1 MTRHDGASVAVS
13 ITRGFA
19 RAGSSVEMLNA
30 TLPVAVVGVAGW
42 WSGPSAAMGIGA
54 LALCHAAWA
63 AWRGRPPVGLVT
75 ALVCGLAPGP
85 AVLAAAVGAAAGA
98 AALRPVDVRLL
109 APIAVVAAARLAV
122 GWAS

>member
-1 MTRHDGASVAVS
+1 MGAAAAAFAAMIAGAARPEGRASVVLA
-13 ITRGFA
+13 
-19 RAGSSVEMLNA
+19 
-30 TLPVAVVGVAGW
+30 AVVGVAGW